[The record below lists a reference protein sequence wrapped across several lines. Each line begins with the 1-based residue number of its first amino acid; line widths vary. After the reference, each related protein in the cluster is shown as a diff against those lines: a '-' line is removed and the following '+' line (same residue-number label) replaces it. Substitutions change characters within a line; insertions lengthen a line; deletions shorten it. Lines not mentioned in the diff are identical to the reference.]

1 VPSVPSDDYI
11 RLTGLSKAFAHRGG
25 ELLALAPTDLAI
37 AEGEFISVIGPSG
50 CGKTTLLRLIGGLLE
65 PTAGRAAIGGRD
77 PTDAQREKQIGYVFQ
92 DPSLLPWRTV
102 TGNIR
107 LPLQVNRS
115 GAAPESDWA
124 GEMAELVGLGEF
136 ARYYPHQLSGGMKQR
151 VALARALVFDP
162 ALLLMD
168 EPLGSL
174 DEITR
179 SQMRYELLRIW
190 EARRSGGTRSAPRAA
205 PERKTV
211 VMVTHSVAEAA
222 LLSDRVVVMAGLPG
236 RIVGIVPVGLPRPR
250 APGIER
256 TGAFLDLVERI
267 QALLAQGG
275 AVGAAALAG
284 RR

>member
-1 VPSVPSDDYI
+1 MPSSDYI
-11 RLTGLSKAFAHRGG
+11 RLTGLSKAFEHRGG

-37 AEGEFISVIGPSG
+37 AEGEFVSVIGPSG
-50 CGKTTLLRLIGGLLE
+50 CGKTTLLRLMGGLLE

-77 PTDAQREKQIGYVFQ
+77 PKDAQRDKQIGYVFQ

-102 TGNIR
+102 TENIR
-107 LPLQVNRS
+107 LPLQVNRAAS
-115 GAAPESDWA
+115 NGASDRA
-124 GEMAELVGLGEF
+124 GELADLVGLGEF

-174 DEITR
+174 DELTR
-179 SQMRYELLRIW
+179 SAMRYELLRVW
-190 EARRSGGTRSAPRAA
+190 EAR
-205 PERKTV
+205 RKTV

-222 LLSDRVVVMAGLPG
+222 LLSDRVVVMTGLPG
-236 RIVGIVPVGLPRPR
+236 RVVGIIPAGLPRPR
-250 APGIER
+250 APGAER
-256 TGAFLDLVERI
+256 AGAFLDLVERI

-275 AVGAAALAG
+275 AIGAAALAG
-284 RR
+284 HR